1 MNATPPPPGRARTP
15 PTPLHGAKY
24 DTYEPYSPRRSTRVA
39 AQRTV
44 YSHQHEHTSNSS
56 STNTKHRSA
65 RASTPTNK
73 KSLSFAPAS
82 GQTFSPPLSPA
93 SPSSRTL
100 VISPKSARRT
110 NGKAQRHA
118 SPAPASGSDTD
129 ILPSNSLR
137 PKPSSTET
145 FGMLQTPAKTP
156 RKRATHST
164 TTNST
169 ARVLFP
175 GRPVNIEDAMP
186 SPRKARKAKYQNPFS
201 IAAEGDDEAGSSK
214 IQIYT
219 DSKERIP
226 SLDEDASNPFLSRN
240 AAKPNKRQKKTHSAR
255 DAAMEE
261 AVRNDEGMVY
271 VL

>member
-24 DTYEPYSPRRSTRVA
+24 DNYEPYSPRRSSRVA
-39 AQRTV
+39 ARTV
-44 YSHQHEHTSNSS
+44 YPHHHQHENGSNSS
-56 STNTKHRSA
+56 KHRST
-65 RASTPTNK
+65 RAATPISNK

-82 GQTFSPPLSPA
+82 STQTFSPPSSPA

-100 VISPKSARRT
+100 VASPRSAKRSNGRAQRRT
-110 NGKAQRHA
+110 

-129 ILPSNSLR
+129 MLPSNSLR
-137 PKPSSTET
+137 AKPSSAET

-156 RKRATHST
+156 RKRAPQSAS
-164 TTNST
+164 TNST

-175 GRPVNIEDAMP
+175 GRPVNIDDAMP
-186 SPRKARKAKYQNPFS
+186 SPRKARKTKYLNPFA
-201 IAAEGDDEAGSSK
+201 IAEEGDGEGSSSK

-219 DSKERIP
+219 DSKERVP
-226 SLDEDASNPFLSRN
+226 TLDTDGSNPFLSSN
-240 AAKPNKRQKKTHSAR
+240 AAKPNKRQKKTHTSR
-255 DAAMEE
+255 EAAMEE